1 MKVNRNRLLIASAT
15 VYIAAFALL
24 YAIAYC
30 TSLLPA
36 ISEVSLSCALDTAG
50 KRVRFSAETAFW
62 ALLIL
67 SPLIIW
73 RAKKEMK

>member
-24 YAIAYC
+24 YAIASC
-30 TSLLPA
+30 ASILPA
-36 ISEVSLSCALDTAG
+36 ISEVSLSSALNTVG
-50 KRVRFSAETAFW
+50 KRVQFSAETALW

-73 RAKKEMK
+73 RAKKENT